1 MRMSS
6 CPHKCSRSGQE
17 GEHEPRQP
25 YTGAPTWLSEGLP
38 QEDSGHS
45 CPASQ
50 FQIGMLGYCA
60 QIRVRHQDTRLTKD
74 GFFQFF
80 IYVKFLQKYE
90 MKFLLLDLNFFH
102 REKLKCMRSV
112 LSPQSQTVLR
122 SHSIMV
128 GDVRPEPIFPVS
140 LLPTRAFFSSPM
152 ALMRL
157 GL

>member
-1 MRMSS
+1 
-6 CPHKCSRSGQE
+6 
-17 GEHEPRQP
+17 
-25 YTGAPTWLSEGLP
+25 
-38 QEDSGHS
+38 
-45 CPASQ
+45 
-50 FQIGMLGYCA
+50 
-60 QIRVRHQDTRLTKD
+60 
-74 GFFQFF
+74 
-80 IYVKFLQKYE
+80 

-122 SHSIMV
+122 SHSSIV